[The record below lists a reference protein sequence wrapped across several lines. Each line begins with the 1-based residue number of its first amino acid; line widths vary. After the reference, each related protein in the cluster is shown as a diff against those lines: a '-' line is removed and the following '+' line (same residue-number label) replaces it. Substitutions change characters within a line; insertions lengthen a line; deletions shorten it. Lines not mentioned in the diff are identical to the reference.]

1 MKMAC
6 IEVFKNNESAS
17 RFLGGVSE
25 NLHDILLY
33 LDTNKVALPKKSE
46 VSVDELFQL
55 VNKSIEDTDTIKAK
69 IDSNY
74 KWLNALTRV

>member
-1 MKMAC
+1 MKMASV
-6 IEVFKNNESAS
+6 EVFKNNESAA
-17 RFLGGVSE
+17 RFIDCVNE

-55 VNKSIEDTDTIKAK
+55 VNKAIEDSDTIKAK
-69 IDSNY
+69 LNVNE
-74 KWLNALTRV
+74 KWLNALTRA